1 MQLNDPIE
9 VLLVEDD
16 PDDRYLLERQLRRDR
31 GGIGLTCAESF
42 AEAVELLSQRDF
54 GVVLTDLSLPD
65 SVGVET
71 VSRLRLHAGRT
82 PILVLTSLDDEV
94 IEHEIVQA
102 GAQDYLVKG
111 ELGGRAV
118 TRAITHAVQRQKA
131 LNEVTSL
138 VAELEESQMLLTRKN
153 EDLKRLYNTAQE
165 IVDNVSHDLRTPLT
179 VIKDYVAMISE
190 GLIGD
195 INAEQRR
202 MLNKVSVRAD
212 DLNNMVDDLLDASK
226 LESGLLGSW
235 RRPVSIA
242 GVVDRVAPLL
252 RQRAE
257 VNQVRLEIAC
267 SDDTPQAFCDAEQVC
282 RVITNLTINAVK
294 YSGKGGEVT
303 LWARHEPADGQ
314 VRIGVTDTGPG
325 IDPESLQKIFQR
337 FEQLSNAGGVASK
350 GFGLGLNIAHM
361 LCRLNLGELS
371 VESEVDRGSTFSFT
385 IPVAEPDVVLGR
397 WLANQPADA
406 ELRLQEL
413 RVTGEANE
421 QSADELDNFLNC
433 FVRRGD
439 LLLRVAAD
447 AWLVVMAVSPA
458 EARQWGQRMKE
469 ELRRANRNRPLGP
482 LPDFEISLRCVW
494 EPHATAEQR
503 LAEFRP
509 VREELAN
516 SAPSDLLT
524 V

>member
-16 PDDRYLLERQLRRDR
+16 PDDRFLLEKQLRRDR
-31 GGIGLTCAESF
+31 GKICITSAESF
-42 AEAVELLSQRDF
+42 AEAVEHLSSRDF
-54 GVVLTDLSLPD
+54 SVVLTDLSLPD

-71 VSRLRLHAGRT
+71 VSRLRQHAGRT
-82 PILVLTSLDDEV
+82 PILVLTSLDDEA
-94 IEHEIVQA
+94 IEHEIVDA

-111 ELGGRAV
+111 EVGGRAV
-118 TRAITHAVQRQKA
+118 TRAVMHAVQRQNA

-138 VAELEESQMLLTRKN
+138 VAELESSQMLLTRKN

-190 GLIGD
+190 GLIGE

-226 LESGLLGSW
+226 LESGLLGTW
-235 RRPVSIA
+235 RRPVELGS
-242 GVVDRVAPLL
+242 VLDRVAPLL
-252 RQRAE
+252 VQRAE
-257 VNQVRLEIAC
+257 VNQVALTIDC
-267 SDDTPQAFCDAEQVC
+267 DDNTPRVFCDCEQVS
-282 RVITNLTINAVK
+282 RVLTNLTVNAVK
-294 YSGKGGEVT
+294 YSGKGGEVS
-303 LWARHEPADGQ
+303 LWARHEPRDRQ

-325 IDPESLQKIFQR
+325 IDHDSLKKIFQR
-337 FEQLSNAGGVASK
+337 FEQLSNAGGIASK

-371 VESEVDRGSTFSFT
+371 VESEVGKGSTFSFT
-385 IPVAEPDVVLGR
+385 IPVAEPDEVLRR
-397 WLANQPADA
+397 WLRGHPGAP
-406 ELRLQEL
+406 ELRLKEL
-413 RVTGEANE
+413 RVDEAVSE

-439 LLLRVAAD
+439 LLLRVGER
-447 AWLVVMAVSPA
+447 AWLVVMAVGSV
-458 EARQWGQRMKE
+458 EAAQWCDRMKQ
-469 ELRRANRNRPLGP
+469 ELQRANRNRPLGP
-482 LPDFEISLRCVW
+482 LPDFEVTLRCVW
-494 EPHATAEQR
+494 ETQSTLDQR
-503 LAEFRP
+503 LTEFQC
-509 VREELAN
+509 VREELA
-516 SAPSDLLT
+516 APAENVTLT